1 MGDAVTIPEEME
13 ALRDRVA
20 SLARDNAHLKL
31 INGMLTRLSSASGLS
46 NVVNHILT
54 ILMETIGGT
63 NLVIYYTMEGKWHS
77 RDVFGVVREMAS
89 PDDPLVASALRD
101 GVFIRSAPSL
111 SGDIRQ
117 ETWVFPMHM
126 QQRIIGAVAMEGMQL
141 TDSAIQ
147 SELQPFFVYAAL
159 MLGNELSNY
168 SALEIAHKELLATH
182 RELELQ
188 IAARQ
193 EAEEHYR
200 ILFEQSPDGVLL
212 VDPQSRMPIRF
223 NTAAHQHLGYSRE
236 EFAALTMADIAVVD
250 SEEDLDQ
257 CAQVL
262 MKQGFSTF
270 EALHRAKDG
279 QIRNVLVTG
288 KVLPLESNKLI
299 LTIFRDITDIK
310 KMEEEL
316 LRAQKLESVG
326 LLAGGIAHDF
336 NNLLMAILGN
346 TSLARMSVPPDSRAF
361 DLLGES
367 EKACQRARDLTQQLL
382 TFAKGG
388 APLKKL
394 TNLGKLIQE
403 SATFAVRGSNSRCDF
418 RIPADLW
425 NAEIDGGQISQVI
438 HNLVINADQAMPG
451 GGTILVSCGNIP
463 APAGSV
469 AAVNYVRIDIQD
481 HGIGIQLDLLP
492 KIFDP
497 YFTTK
502 QKGSGLGLASS
513 YSIIRKHNGRIEVE
527 STPGAGTTFHIY
539 LPAATETAVQDAPA
553 EETAHSRQC
562 RILVMDDD
570 NMVLEVV
577 AMMLTDL
584 GHEVETA
591 QDGAEAVVA
600 YKKAM
605 AEGRKF
611 DLTILDLTVPGAMG
625 GKEALHCL
633 RELDPGVK
641 AVVSSGYSDDTT
653 VTDFRSFGFSGVLSK
668 PYNVHDMEKTVAE
681 LSSWDRI

>member
-1 MGDAVTIPEEME
+1 
-13 ALRDRVA
+13 
-20 SLARDNAHLKL
+20 
-31 INGMLTRLSSASGLS
+31 
-46 NVVNHILT
+46 
-54 ILMETIGGT
+54 
-63 NLVIYYTMEGKWHS
+63 
-77 RDVFGVVREMAS
+77 
-89 PDDPLVASALRD
+89 
-101 GVFIRSAPSL
+101 
-111 SGDIRQ
+111 
-117 ETWVFPMHM
+117 
-126 QQRIIGAVAMEGMQL
+126 MEGMQL
-141 TDSAIQ
+141 TDCAIQ

-236 EFAALTMADIAVVD
+236 EFAALTMADIEVVD
-250 SEEDLDQ
+250 SEEELDHY
-257 CAQVL
+257 AQVL

-270 EALHRAKDG
+270 ETMHRAKDG

-394 TNLGKLIQE
+394 TDLGTLIQE
-403 SATFAVRGSNSRCDF
+403 SASFAVRGSNSRCDF

-425 NAEIDGGQISQVI
+425 SAEIDGGQISQVI

-451 GGTILVSCGNIP
+451 GGAILVSCGNVP
-463 APAGSV
+463 APAGSMV
-469 AAVNYVRIDIQD
+469 AVNHVRIDIQD
-481 HGIGIQLDLLP
+481 QGIGIQHDLLP

-539 LPAATETAVQDAPA
+539 LPASTVTAVQDVPL
-553 EETAHSRQC
+553 EGTAQTRQC

-570 NMVLEVV
+570 RMVLEVV

-591 QDGAEAVVA
+591 RDGAEAVIA

-633 RELDPGVK
+633 REIDPCVK

-653 VTDFRSFGFSGVLSK
+653 VTDFRSFGFAGVLSK

-681 LSSWDRI
+681 LSS